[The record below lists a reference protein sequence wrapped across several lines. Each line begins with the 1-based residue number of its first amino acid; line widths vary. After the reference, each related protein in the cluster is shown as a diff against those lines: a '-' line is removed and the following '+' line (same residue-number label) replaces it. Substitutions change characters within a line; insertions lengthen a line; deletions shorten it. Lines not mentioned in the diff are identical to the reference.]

1 MLGPISS
8 LFALQQARSAV
19 ILGVTQTTERLRSRS
34 AMRPEAARDQLLLVV
49 AQTQSPRPIVGQS
62 QTPSL
67 ARVRPPKNWLLPRE
81 AKSDCDQSRTDVS
94 FEKRTTI
101 VHALDR
107 PTPLLT

>member
-62 QTPSL
+62 QTPEEL
-67 ARVRPPKNWLLPRE
+67 APAAGGEVRLRSKSHGRVVRE
-81 AKSDCDQSRTDVS
+81 THDHRSCT
-94 FEKRTTI
+94 
-101 VHALDR
+101 
-107 PTPLLT
+107 